1 MADSVTKNWF
11 PSAEI
16 WVNHESPQFLNLVTI
31 IFMQFCKI
39 FICTIISSHLVLDT
53 LQHCSPLPTYT
64 IDQNQRPGY
73 TSNYLIN
80 TYLHF
85 GLSENSKSS
94 IKTEE
99 FYRHFLVIKSI
110 LHRLKKFEF

>member
-1 MADSVTKNWF
+1 MENKIADGRIRTADVCYCNRQLCQLSHSDS
-11 PSAEI
+11 PR
-16 WVNHESPQFLNLVTI
+16 VNV
-31 IFMQFCKI
+31 
-39 FICTIISSHLVLDT
+39 ISNVKDLINF
-53 LQHCSPLPTYT
+53 PLPTYT

-80 TYLHF
+80 KYLHF